1 LAEIDNLVLISPL
14 NGKTPLYIFVAHLE
28 EGPRKIMAR
37 YNAKILWG
45 FMLGAILNF

>member
-14 NGKTPLYIFVAHLE
+14 NGKPPSYVFVAHLE

-37 YNAKILWG
+37 YNAKKY
-45 FMLGAILNF
+45 LGGSCAAPF